1 MISLFSI
8 AMGCPVVWLECH
20 SWSYSPPG
28 IHLLPKLSTMPG
40 GANAGGTRDATSIPG
55 VGTIP
60 WRRKWQL
67 TPVFLIWKIPWT
79 EAPGGLQSTGSQSWT
94 RQGHSRGTST
104 LSGISPE
111 SPQDGDPEVT
121 IEFLAP
127 GVYRISFLIPSY
139 ASDPPNTAL
148 LDNSPLKGT
157 GIPTCSQVKKT
168 FHFLVSFCLMAVR
181 HVRSSLPAQGLS
193 RPPLH

>member
-1 MISLFSI
+1 MLWDVLSYGWNAIHGVILLLESTCFQNFPLCQVAPMQEAQGMQLQSLGLGQSPGEGNGNSLQYFLS
-8 AMGCPVVWLECH
+8 GKFHGQRHLEG
-20 SWSYSPPG
+20 Y
-28 IHLLPKLSTMPG
+28 K
-40 GANAGGTRDATSIPG
+40 
-55 VGTIP
+55 
-60 WRRKWQL
+60 
-67 TPVFLIWKIPWT
+67 
-79 EAPGGLQSTGSQSWT
+79 STGSQSWT

-121 IEFLAP
+121 VEFLAP